1 MIVKPRNPERKK
13 SAQDARRAAP
23 ALSSRT
29 PRAPAAEASPPL
41 PGAIRI
47 DPYSALR
54 FPNAIRERRRA
65 AGIPSLL
72 ELARRLPAIPYI
84 RLSKIE
90 RGEVVA
96 KADELRNIAARLGL
110 DDAEK
115 LLVDVEAPD
124 FSLALW
130 AELSGERRPPN
141 RENEELAMLLAAAF
155 RARRSAD
162 PALTLARL
170 QKDYGLATVIV
181 ARLESAAKPFDRW
194 NAATLAAVAALLGAE
209 GRGALPAFLRT
220 AHAQGSLDDWLARV
234 PGAPEREEKTRARI
248 AALRREL
255 RARPAPKSPAARP
268 AAHRATATAPSAA
281 APSPAP
287 RRLTVLGVPIG
298 DGLIEPYP
306 NPQQVLPPPGIGPN
320 GYALRLG
327 RASVGAA
334 IPAGAVLIVDP
345 DRTPLQGGLA
355 VLREDRGLRVL
366 IVTTDRDGRL
376 MGHSLNPEKD
386 IALDA
391 LAPDRLAR
399 VTAILFDQ
407 P

>member
-13 SAQDARRAAP
+13 STRGPRREAP
-23 ALSSRT
+23 VLSSRV
-29 PRAPAAEASPPL
+29 PRAPSVETAPANA
-41 PGAIRI
+41 PGTIRT
-47 DPYSALR
+47 DPYSAIR

-96 KADELRNIAARLGL
+96 KAGELRAIAARLGL

-124 FSLALW
+124 FSLAPW
-130 AELSGERRPPN
+130 AELSGERRPPD

-162 PALTLARL
+162 PSLTLARL
-170 QKDYGLATVIV
+170 QKEHGLAAVIV
-181 ARLESAAKPFDRW
+181 SRLENAAKPFNRW
-194 NAATLAAVAALLGAE
+194 NAATLAAAAAILGAE
-209 GRGALPAFLRT
+209 GRSALPAFLRA
-220 AHAQGSLDDWLARV
+220 AHAQGRLDAWLPRV
-234 PGAPEREEKTRARI
+234 PGAPEREEKTRVRI

-255 RARPAPKSPAARP
+255 RAHPAPKPPVDRP
-268 AAHRATATAPSAA
+268 AASRAKATGGR
-281 APSPAP
+281 SPAP
-287 RRLTVLGVPIG
+287 ARLTVLGVPIG

-306 NPQQVLPPPGIGPN
+306 NPQQILPPPGTGPN
-320 GYALRLG
+320 GYALRMG
-327 RASVGAA
+327 RATVGAA

-345 DRTPLQGGLA
+345 DRTPMQGGLA
-355 VLREDRGLRVL
+355 VLREERGLRVL